1 MNQYDGDHGSGISVD
16 GPRGPPRVA
25 GPTPTTEVDDRHLTS
40 SGNDRRLTSG
50 GSDRHPTTDGRP
62 GAGTAPVAGV
72 EPTGADGGS

>member
-25 GPTPTTEVDDRHLTS
+25 GPAPTTEVDDHHPTTEV
-40 SGNDRRLTSG
+40 D
-50 GSDRHPTTDGRP
+50 DHHPTTDGRS
-62 GAGTAPVAGV
+62 GAGTARVAGV